1 MPPGMQ
7 ALVSSTEMVPMGG
20 SVPALGLS
28 NQALFRQATG
38 TGVPGAAGTAGGPHG
53 SGTAGP
59 MGNDGGAD
67 GGGDDGGFHMDLV
80 GESRPGVV
88 TTAPLEEHLSQNTL
102 WPEVQVRRM
111 ACVA

>member
-1 MPPGMQ
+1 
-7 ALVSSTEMVPMGG
+7 
-20 SVPALGLS
+20 
-28 NQALFRQATG
+28 
-38 TGVPGAAGTAGGPHG
+38 
-53 SGTAGP
+53 